1 MDIKN
6 NVTNRSNTPQKP
18 LSESPKSASA
28 NESKQSEQGRV
39 TTPESTRVHITQEA
53 KTLQNLTQKQTSIA
67 TAPDEKQLAAIKRA
81 IQAGQYPLDAERL
94 ASNLAKMEIQIS
106 QTFEEME
113 SS

>member
-6 NVTNRSNTPQKP
+6 NVINRSNTPQKP
-18 LSESPKSASA
+18 LSEPSKSAVA
-28 NESKQSEQGRV
+28 DETKQSEQGSV
-39 TTPESTRVHITQEA
+39 TNADSTRVQITQEA
-53 KTLQNLTQKQTSIA
+53 QNLQNLTQKQTSSA

-81 IQAGQYPLDAERL
+81 IQAGEYPLNAERL
-94 ASNLAKMEIQIS
+94 ASNLVQMEIQIS